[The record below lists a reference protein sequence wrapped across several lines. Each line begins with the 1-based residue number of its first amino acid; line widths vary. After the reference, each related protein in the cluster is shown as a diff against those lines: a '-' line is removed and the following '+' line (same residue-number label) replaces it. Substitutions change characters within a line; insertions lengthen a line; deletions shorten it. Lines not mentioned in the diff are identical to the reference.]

1 MSDLIINLP
10 LSEIWKLCLGK
21 SLEFSKKS
29 SGGMSEEKKKI
40 QMYLQPHQKIRMAY
54 INDNKQPDH
63 HKQRKQC

>member
-1 MSDLIINLP
+1 
-10 LSEIWKLCLGK
+10 
-21 SLEFSKKS
+21 
-29 SGGMSEEKKKI
+29 MSEEKKKI